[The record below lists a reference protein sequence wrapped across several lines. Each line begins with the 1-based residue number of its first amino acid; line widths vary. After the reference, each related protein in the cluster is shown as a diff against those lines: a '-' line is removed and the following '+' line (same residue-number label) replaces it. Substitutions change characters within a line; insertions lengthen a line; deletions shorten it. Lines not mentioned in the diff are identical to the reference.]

1 MHYMFKIRNTVA
13 LCTLL
18 GAATLLSGCSGLPV
32 SSAASDATAS
42 SVTRTADGKLI
53 LQPIS
58 VSAMSAFEGDGI
70 YYFDNADRSEMRL
83 GKAQKNGA
91 RPIVEKFPAGAHHG
105 FTWGSGAVAV
115 LRSGQALDAHGNA
128 TLTRVSDDTVRL
140 TFVGGGK
147 TPLNLKVKLVAY
159 NLEGHPIGGKLVTRH
174 NTPTSAGYII
184 GGRHV
189 FPKGAI
195 GYRTI
200 VSTDRDEVLVP
211 TRAAFT
217 GSNSIEAFS
226 GRFTK
231 SIPYCLRYIPGPE
244 AEPVGLRFTQ
254 AIEKKT
260 RKNGRRIEEVGQSG
274 EVTLLP
280 VKRNTLFCAAEGS
293 SQLSTATWRLRY
305 VNGTRL
311 IDFSFPDEVNAPSFG
326 ILPEHR
332 KALFPAFAEEKM
344 TSKATKGKKAVT
356 TTQVRPSIVWVG
368 NTEIED
374 AQWRFNRVAAD
385 AISEALD
392 ATKEKREAWEKENG
406 VTRDKH

>member
-1 MHYMFKIRNTVA
+1 MHSSFKIRTTLT

-18 GAATLLSGCSGLPV
+18 GAAGLLSGCSGLPV
-32 SSAASDATAS
+32 SSNTSNTTS
-42 SVTRTADGKLI
+42 SLARTADGKLI
-53 LQPIS
+53 LQQIS
-58 VSAMSAFEGDGI
+58 VSAISAFEGEGL
-70 YYFDNADRSEMRL
+70 YYFDNAQRSELRL

-91 RPIVEKFPAGAHHG
+91 RPIVEKFPEGANHG
-105 FTWGSGAVAV
+105 FSWGSGAVAV
-115 LRSGQALDAHGNA
+115 LRSGQALDAHGKA
-128 TLTRVSDDTVRL
+128 TLVPVGDDAVRI
-140 TFVGGGK
+140 TFAGGGK
-147 TPLNLKVKLVAY
+147 TPLNLKVRVVAY
-159 NLEGHPIGGKLVTRH
+159 NLEGHPIGGKLVTRQ
-174 NTPTSAGYII
+174 NTPTPAGYII

-211 TRAAFT
+211 SRAAFT
-217 GSNSIEAFS
+217 GSNSIETFS

-231 SIPYCLRYIPGPE
+231 SIPYCLRYLPGSDV
-244 AEPVGLRFTQ
+244 EPIGLRFTK

-260 RKNGRRIEEVGQSG
+260 RKNGRRLEEVGQSG
-274 EVTLLP
+274 EVALLP

-311 IDFSFPDEVNAPSFG
+311 IDFTFPEDVNASSFG
-326 ILPEHR
+326 ILPENR
-332 KALFPAFAEEKM
+332 KALLPAFAEEKVV
-344 TSKATKGKKAVT
+344 TKSKGKTVT
-356 TTQVRPSIVWVG
+356 NTQVRPSIVWLA

-374 AQWRFNRVAAD
+374 AQWRFNRIAAD

-392 ATKEKREAWEKENG
+392 ATKAKREAWEEENG
-406 VTRDKH
+406 IKHTKH